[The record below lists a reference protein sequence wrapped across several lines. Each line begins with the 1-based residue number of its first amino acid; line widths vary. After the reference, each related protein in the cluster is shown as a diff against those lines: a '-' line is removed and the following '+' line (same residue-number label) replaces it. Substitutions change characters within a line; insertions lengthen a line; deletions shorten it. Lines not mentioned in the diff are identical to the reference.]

1 VGGGCEGAGGR
12 WFPGD
17 GELGG
22 GDGSSG
28 GKEREGFGEGA
39 ADGWGPQGESGAHH
53 ARGERG
59 GGLGR
64 ACGPKAGGGGG
75 WAAELAHEGKKGG
88 GWAARGGGGREKK
101 ERFSLFKS
109 IF

>member
-1 VGGGCEGAGGR
+1 MTGGAHEGGGV
-12 WFPGD
+12 
-17 GELGG
+17 
-22 GDGSSG
+22 
-28 GKEREGFGEGA
+28 A
-39 ADGWGPQGESGAHH
+39 AAANCHAHH